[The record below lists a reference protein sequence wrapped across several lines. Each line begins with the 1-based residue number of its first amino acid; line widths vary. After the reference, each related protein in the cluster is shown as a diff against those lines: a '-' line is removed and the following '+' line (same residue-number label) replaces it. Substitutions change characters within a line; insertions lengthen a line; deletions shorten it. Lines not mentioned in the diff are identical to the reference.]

1 MSSSTL
7 SAARLV
13 KLLGGVVALIF
24 FPVTVPIA
32 TATNYRGIADRL
44 ASLPGI
50 QRGGGMLAG
59 VAVLVYLVA
68 AGGLVGGTATLALG
82 DESRSPALDI
92 NESKATTSTPTGTSA
107 ALQTTTPN
115 TNPPTPDGSVSSTPI
130 STEDDTDSR
139 KSDRYERLLA
149 DVEETYPVLARD
161 SYDPP
166 YITFLGGSYDT
177 ERQTV
182 TLNFSIDSLDLIE
195 RYEIA
200 VARTAGLYVRSHFDP
215 KTAYPETVTFNYFRK
230 GELNATA
237 TIKPRWMNQYAF
249 GNTSPDSYAPMSY
262 PTYIRAVVGTLKVNG
277 EKREF
282 PHLLDRCENE
292 NPVNSGECKN
302 SLRDRVP
309 VRFYLPERTATGGQY
324 TNVMGAAQPDKSFS
338 SRHERL
344 RFTTQK
350 LEKNVTGTVSLEGYT
365 AADETDVW
373 KDVDMR
379 IRDVYLDNET
389 IVVEQFTRSEVGDD
403 SLPLRQRDVIGAKY
417 GRLAVNYGAEFMPA
431 NGVMIVQYTPDGEK
445 YAKIHVPNSD
455 AVGYIN
461 GETSLV
467 GLGLDIEVIERYQDP
482 GS

>member
-7 SAARLV
+7 SAARLI
-13 KLLGGVVALIF
+13 KLVGGVVALIF

-50 QRGGGMLAG
+50 QRGGGLLGG
-59 VAVLVYLVA
+59 VAVLLYLVD
-68 AGGLVGGTATLALG
+68 AGGLVGGTATLVLG
-82 DESRSPALDI
+82 DESRSLASDM
-92 NESKATTSTPTGTSA
+92 NGGNTTISTPTGTSA
-107 ALQTTTPN
+107 APQTTTPN
-115 TNPPTPDGSVSSTPI
+115 TNSATPDGSVSPTPI

-149 DVEETYPVLARD
+149 DVEETYPVLTRD

-166 YITFLGGSYDT
+166 YLTFLGGSYDA

-195 RYEIA
+195 RYEVA
-200 VARTAGLYVRSHFDP
+200 VARTAGLYVRSHFDS
-215 KTAYPETVTFNYFRK
+215 KTAYPDTVRFNYFRE

-237 TIKPRWMNQYAF
+237 TVRSRWMNQYTF
-249 GNTSPDSYAPMSY
+249 GNTSSNSYAPMSY
-262 PTYIRAVVGTLKVNG
+262 PTYIRAVVGTLKVSG
-277 EKREF
+277 EKIEYS
-282 PHLLDRCENE
+282 HLLDQCEE
-292 NPVNSGECKN
+292 QSPINSGKCKID
-302 SLRDRVP
+302 LDERMP

-324 TNVMGAAQPDKSFS
+324 TNVMGAAQPAKSFS
-338 SRHERL
+338 SRHDRL
-344 RFTTQK
+344 RFITQK
-350 LEKNVTGTVSLEGYT
+350 FEKNVTGTVSLEGYT

-389 IVVEQFTRSEVGDD
+389 IVVEQFTRSEVGDN

-431 NGVMIVQYTPDGEK
+431 NGVVIVQYTPDGKK
-445 YAKIHVPNSD
+445 YAKIRVQNSD